1 MRRPTST
8 IWRLLVLAGLLIT
21 VASLGVAAAAGWVT
35 DNGVLNQT
43 QTQDPVG
50 DSSGGPDLSSVTV
63 TSYTDG
69 TVSFSVGFANRT
81 YIDPGESVQIF
92 VDLDDDGN
100 GDLNLSIWP
109 TGDPSYLAH
118 WTGSDWATV
127 RQLPE
132 VAQTNGSFSVRL
144 SLADLR
150 GAAAVPVGSSIGV
163 VVGAWT
169 SDPATTNAND
179 WLPDSRIWIQHQIAP
194 PAAPPTTTTTSTTTT
209 TPSPPGR
216 AASRL
221 TVVCARQHSLRAT
234 VTPAGGSRVV
244 SVSFY
249 ANGKLRLTDTKAPY
263 VAAIPTKGLHAP
275 ITITAAIHLSGKTQ
289 TLRQRASPC

>member
-1 MRRPTST
+1 MWRRTSP
-8 IWRLLVLAGLLIT
+8 IGRLLVLAVLL
-21 VASLGVAAAAGWVT
+21 VSAAGLGVAAAAAWVT
-35 DNGVLNQT
+35 DNGILNQT

-50 DSSGGPDLSSVTV
+50 DSSGGPDLSSLAV

-69 TVSFSVGFANRT
+69 TVSFSVGFANRA
-81 YIDPGESVQIF
+81 YIQPGESVQIF

-100 GDLNLSIWP
+100 ADLNLSIWP
-109 TGDPSYLAH
+109 TGDPSYLSH

-144 SLADLR
+144 GLADLR

-163 VVGAWT
+163 VVGSWT
-169 SDPATTNAND
+169 TDPATTNAID

-194 PAAPPTTTTTSTTTT
+194 AAPPATTTTSTTTT
-209 TPSPPGR
+209 TPSTPGR
-216 AASRL
+216 AARL
-221 TVVCARQHSLRAT
+221 TVACARQHSLRAT

-244 SVSFY
+244 SVGFY

-275 ITITAAIHLSGKTQ
+275 VTITATIHLSGKTQ
-289 TLRQRASPC
+289 TLRRRAPSC

>member
-1 MRRPTST
+1 MWRRTSP
-8 IWRLLVLAGLLIT
+8 IGRLLVLAVLL
-21 VASLGVAAAAGWVT
+21 VSAAGLGVAAAAGWVA
-35 DNGVLNQT
+35 DNGILNQT

-50 DSSGGPDLSSVTV
+50 DSSGGPDLSSLAV

-69 TVSFSVGFANRT
+69 TVSFSVGFANRVF
-81 YIDPGESVQIF
+81 IQPGESVQIF

-100 GDLNLSIWP
+100 ADLNLSIWP
-109 TGDPSYLAH
+109 TGDPSYLSH

-144 SLADLR
+144 GLADLR

-169 SDPATTNAND
+169 TDPATTNAID

-194 PAAPPTTTTTSTTTT
+194 VAPPATTTTSTTTT
-209 TPSPPGR
+209 TPSTPGR
-216 AASRL
+216 AARL
-221 TVVCARQHSLRAT
+221 TLACARQHSLRAT

-244 SVSFY
+244 SVGFY

-263 VAAIPTKGLHAP
+263 VAAISTKGLHAP
-275 ITITAAIHLSGKTQ
+275 ITITATIHLSGKTQ
-289 TLRQRASPC
+289 TLRQRAPSC